1 MIDWLNNLTRFQYA
15 LAVGVITCLVGLII
29 IHFTESKNYLAP
41 IGGFI
46 GGFVGAYYLT
56 CLEIKSSV
64 VCQR

>member
-41 IGGFI
+41 LGGFI
-46 GGFVGAYYLT
+46 GGFVGAYYSYVLRD
-56 CLEIKSSV
+56 KK
-64 VCQR
+64 